1 MEADELFN
9 HALTSLPEAVGDLL
23 REGRDT
29 RDFIFASFDGASEL
43 GMALIASDLAGD
55 LGIEGEAA
63 KSEVAQMIR
72 AANHRGEELV
82 VSLMMTKDVLTRVLT
97 ASNVDAATRIG
108 VALWLEREVTVGHFR
123 VVAISGDQVR
133 AATVDG
139 VSDLDDAPVSSS
151 LLN

>member
-55 LGIEGEAA
+55 LGIEGDAA
-63 KSEVAQMIR
+63 KSEVAQMIS

-82 VSLMMTKDVLTRVLT
+82 VS
-97 ASNVDAATRIG
+97 
-108 VALWLEREVTVGHFR
+108 
-123 VVAISGDQVR
+123 
-133 AATVDG
+133 
-139 VSDLDDAPVSSS
+139 
-151 LLN
+151 